1 MSTKIQFR
9 RGTASQ
15 WTSANPILSS
25 GETGYETDTGKLKIG
40 NGSTAWSSLDY
51 FLDTSELASTY
62 LTQASASTTY
72 AIKETFTSLDNGAT
86 AMALANNET
95 VIVTPTATA
104 TYTTTSAAAGSVARL
119 IILTSGTSSYT
130 ITFGSGF
137 KTTGICT
144 TGTVS
149 ARYFVFNFVSDGTNW
164 IEMSR
169 TVAIA

>member
-1 MSTKIQFR
+1 MALTIVR
-9 RGTASQ
+9 LP
-15 WTSANPILSS
+15 SA
-25 GETGYETDTGKLKIG
+25 TQ
-40 NGSTAWSSLDY
+40 
-51 FLDTSELASTY
+51 LASYLTQASASVTY

-72 AIKETFTSLDNGAT
+72 AVKETFTSLANGAT

-95 VIVTPTATA
+95 VRVTPTASA
-104 TYTTTSAAAGSVARL
+104 TYTTTSDVAGSVARL

-137 KTTGICT
+137 KTTGT
-144 TGTVS
+144 LATGTVS

-164 IEMSR
+164 IEISR